1 MSPSIFL
8 LPGWPFSAQ
17 AMHGLAGHLADQ
29 NLPARLLELP
39 WHAGPSPD
47 AWVDRLMA
55 DIDENSLL
63 VGWSLGGMLASKLAE
78 RCPERVERVIMLGSN
93 VRFIQDSSWPT
104 AMVPATFERFYQLFK
119 GRPETAIAQFEQLCI
134 APNTPTDIMTYRA
147 NVPYDHML
155 AGLDVLA
162 GLSLSTPPK
171 IPTAAL
177 MARGDRLVPRTAA
190 AALTRAS
197 IETDLIEGSHH
208 DLITQPE
215 ALEWVLRQVRT

>member
-17 AMHGLAGHLADQ
+17 AMHGLADHLANQ
-29 NLPARLLELP
+29 RLPARLLELP
-39 WHAGPSPD
+39 WHAGASPD

-55 DIDENSLL
+55 DIDENSIL

-78 RCPERVERVIMLGSN
+78 RSPERVERVVMLGSN

-119 GRPETAIAQFEQLCI
+119 RRPETAIAQFEQLCI
-134 APNTPTDIMTYRA
+134 APNPPIDVMTYRA
-147 NVPYDHML
+147 NVPYDHMR

-162 GLSLSTPPK
+162 GLTLNTPPAR
-171 IPTAAL
+171 PTAAL
-177 MARGDRLVPRTAA
+177 LARGDRLVPKTAA
-190 AALTRAS
+190 AALARSGIA
-197 IETDLIEGSHH
+197 TDLIEGSHH

-215 ALEWVLRQVRT
+215 ALKWVARQVRP